1 MNIWTILGVKPT
13 AGTADIKK
21 AYARLAAE
29 CHIER
34 DPKGFQK
41 LHEAYVE
48 AMEIAKGR
56 EKNNPQ
62 KAKEEPESKPAV
74 FRATPKNLHNLGPA
88 GPVNEE

>member
-41 LHEAYVE
+41 LHEAYV
-48 AMEIAKGR
+48 AAC
-56 EKNNPQ
+56 
-62 KAKEEPESKPAV
+62 
-74 FRATPKNLHNLGPA
+74 
-88 GPVNEE
+88 